1 MIGTAW
7 YQILSSIVHGS
18 SHGVTQEVFQTA
30 EDDPNETTSEE
41 EEEEEADLLVVA
53 APMAFMNAAFRAHDQ
68 FGWDS
73 TEFQIDAGVALM
85 FLQMRLKDGLQ
96 HDGVATEG

>member
-30 EDDPNETTSEE
+30 EDDPNETTS